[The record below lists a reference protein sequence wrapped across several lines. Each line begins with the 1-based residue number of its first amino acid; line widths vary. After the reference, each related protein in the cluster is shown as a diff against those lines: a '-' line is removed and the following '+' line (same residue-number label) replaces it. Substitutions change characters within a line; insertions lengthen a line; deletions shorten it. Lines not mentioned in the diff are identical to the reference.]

1 MRYRVHP
8 SPTLVTTFSNR
19 PFQGQDPNEAKVF
32 FFGIDANYAA
42 NVEDNAE
49 FFNILLAYHG
59 NGVAYWQNNENNDHH
74 PFLLPMYREGAG
86 YSYHKTIKGIDLPAE
101 TCATA
106 ISFVEMLN
114 VPTTGSLNED
124 PGHVFDHL
132 FTGSH
137 GHLQEIYNAIFDT
150 DNKLVFMPDTVIRK
164 LATTDLFSEL
174 DFDCTIPAAMLPVIY
189 QDPDRNI
196 RIYKALHPSVRFQRQ
211 REQLLAQLPII
222 RQLILN
228 FMNQL

>member
-132 FTGSH
+132 TAAVRLAEPLGPQQTVMRSR
-137 GHLQEIYNAIFDT
+137 GTCLLEVMGIFR
-150 DNKLVFMPDTVIRK
+150 KSIMPYST
-164 LATTDLFSEL
+164 L
-174 DFDCTIPAAMLPVIY
+174 
-189 QDPDRNI
+189 
-196 RIYKALHPSVRFQRQ
+196 
-211 REQLLAQLPII
+211 II
-222 RQLILN
+222 SWSLCQTP
-228 FMNQL
+228 